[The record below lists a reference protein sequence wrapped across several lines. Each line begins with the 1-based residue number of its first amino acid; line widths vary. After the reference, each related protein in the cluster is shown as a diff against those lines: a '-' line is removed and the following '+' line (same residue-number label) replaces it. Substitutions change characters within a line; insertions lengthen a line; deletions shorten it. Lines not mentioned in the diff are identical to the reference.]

1 MSSRPLHASFVRP
14 AVVLSAAFALA
25 ACSSPAPAATPVASS
40 PVAVTSAAASPVAT
54 SPVATAQAPTAAGG
68 GGNANVNLTFTGTAA
83 FDAKGT
89 KGLCKVFQVNGTP
102 RFGFEATDADYP
114 GLGLSFSMAEL
125 NTNVVDVKWLVNAT
139 TAYGNN
145 PGSHIDLGADHR
157 TITIDQDLVPFTAGG
172 VKAGPEHVRGVISCP

>member
-1 MSSRPLHASFVRP
+1 VSSRPSSASLVWTTM
-14 AVVLSAAFALA
+14 VVIAALALA
-25 ACSSPAPAATPVASS
+25 ACSSPTPAATPGASS
-40 PVAVTSAAASPVAT
+40 PVLVTPPAASPIET
-54 SPVATAQAPTAAGG
+54 SPLATTPAPTAAGG

-89 KGLCKVFQVNGTP
+89 KGICKVLQVNGTP

-114 GLGLSFSMAEL
+114 GLGVSYSMVEL
-125 NTNVVDVKWLVNAT
+125 NANSVDVKWLVNAT
-139 TAYGNN
+139 TSYGNN